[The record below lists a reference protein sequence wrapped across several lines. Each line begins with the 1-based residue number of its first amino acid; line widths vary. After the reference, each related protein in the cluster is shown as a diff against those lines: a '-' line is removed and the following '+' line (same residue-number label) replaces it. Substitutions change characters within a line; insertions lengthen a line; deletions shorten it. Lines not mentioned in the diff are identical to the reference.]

1 MCPSFH
7 LCRPNGK
14 KIPDCYFNHECEG
27 ASDPYVYWKESTEEE
42 VCPVGSGGIALGS
55 GTHVVIL
62 RGRGARWDPC
72 SSELLPHMIHLT
84 NNTCTGA
91 NIQVDSAQGLGV
103 SGQGG
108 GRAPRKGPWPWDSG
122 APWCRAGNPPTW
134 SDHSSDHLTN
144 WKI

>member
-1 MCPSFH
+1 ME
-7 LCRPNGK
+7 R
-14 KIPDCYFNHECEG
+14 
-27 ASDPYVYWKESTEEE
+27 
-42 VCPVGSGGIALGS
+42 GGVALGS

-72 SSELLPHMIHLT
+72 SSELLPHRIHLS
-84 NNTCTGA
+84 NNTCMGA

-122 APWCRAGNPPTW
+122 APWCGAGKPPTW
-134 SDHSSDHLTN
+134 SDHSSDQLENLRQGKGTGLASTSHKKL
-144 WKI
+144 WQELL